1 VLEEGR
7 NLRIFKKECAGDNCR
22 QQTHKEDEAVEK
34 KNKELGL

>member
-1 VLEEGR
+1 VR
-7 NLRIFKKECAGDNCR
+7 AGDNCR